1 MRIEN
6 EAGRGTACDMGRGV
20 LVTAVAGGSQ
30 PPSIA
35 HAHTQVSALGRAWP
49 FSIPHSQ
56 FSILYAGFS
65 LLTSHFSLRQAKRR
79 FGVLPCLVCLALA
92 ALVGS
97 AGCDGDRP
105 AGGTGAAEES
115 GDGAAGGTGAAVE
128 SGDGAAAECRR
139 EPVGG
144 GGQIRIAVIPKG
156 TTHEFWKSIHAGALK
171 SELELA
177 GVQIIWKGPTK
188 EDDRGQQISVV
199 ENFINAGVTG
209 IVLAP
214 LDDVALARPVQEAGR
229 AGIGVV
235 VMDSGLQA
243 DPCRDF
249 ASFVAT
255 DNYVGGQ
262 HGARRL
268 GEILGGKGKV
278 LLLRYQVGSASTVQR
293 EQGFLDVLQ
302 AEFPGV
308 QVVSDDQYG
317 GATTESA
324 YAKAENLLNRF
335 AELDGIF
342 CPNESTTFGMLRALQ
357 GSGRAGKIKFVGF
370 DSSDKLI
377 QAMADG
383 ELHGLVLQDPLN
395 MGYLAV
401 KTLVAYL
408 RGEPV
413 ATRIDTGSAV
423 ATPENMNEP
432 RMRELLSPPIDKYL
446 R

>member
-1 MRIEN
+1 MTNGSREWSGEIPGQSRSGISN
-6 EAGRGTACDMGRGV
+6 LGFQGEAANPAKQQRDFAKIPIGNASCRLGT
-20 LVTAVAGGSQ
+20 VT
-30 PPSIA
+30 
-35 HAHTQVSALGRAWP
+35 RAAPLWVC
-49 FSIPHSQ
+49 
-56 FSILYAGFS
+56 S
-65 LLTSHFSLRQAKRR
+65 L
-79 FGVLPCLVCLALA
+79 LA
-92 ALVGS
+92 ALFAVIT

-105 AGGTGAAEES
+105 AEPTGTPAGSA
-115 GDGAAGGTGAAVE
+115 DGKAAV
-128 SGDGAAAECRR
+128 DCQR
-139 EPVGG
+139 EPVAGG
-144 GGQIRIAVIPKG
+144 EQIRIAVIPKG

-171 SELELA
+171 AERELP

-214 LDDVALARPVQEAGR
+214 LDDVALAKPVQEAGR
-229 AGIGVV
+229 AGISVV

-243 DPCRDF
+243 EPCRDF

-268 GEILGGKGKV
+268 GKILGGKGKV

-293 EQGFLDVLQ
+293 EQGFLDTLK
-302 AEFPGV
+302 ADFPDV
-308 QVVSDDQYG
+308 QVVSADQYG

-335 AELDGIF
+335 ADLDGIF

-357 GSGRAGKIKFVGF
+357 GSGRAGKVKFVGF

-395 MGYLAV
+395 MGYVAV
-401 KTLVAYL
+401 KTLVAFL
-408 RGEPV
+408 RGEKV

-423 ATPENMNEP
+423 ATPENMNDP
-432 RMRELLSPPIDKYL
+432 RIRELLSPPIDEYL

>member
-1 MRIEN
+1 MDDDSQTSPAPATAKKSHLLRHILTGFFAIAPLYVTWWVFQFMFGLLANAGKPLVSAAASLIEPIS
-6 EAGRGTACDMGRGV
+6 ATASQWLLATEFQNLMAV
-20 LVTAVAGGSQ
+20 LLTLLTLYIIGLLA
-30 PPSIA
+30 
-35 HAHTQVSALGRAWP
+35 TQVIGRQLIKWMEDLM
-49 FSIPHSQ
+49 I
-56 FSILYAGFS
+56 
-65 LLTSHFSLRQAKRR
+65 R
-79 FGVLPCLVCLALA
+79 LP
-92 ALVGS
+92 
-97 AGCDGDRP
+97 
-105 AGGTGAAEES
+105 
-115 GDGAAGGTGAAVE
+115 
-128 SGDGAAAECRR
+128 
-139 EPVGG
+139 
-144 GGQIRIAVIPKG
+144 
-156 TTHEFWKSIHAGALK
+156 
-171 SELELA
+171 

-214 LDDVALARPVQEAGR
+214 LDDVALAKPVQEAGR
-229 AGIGVV
+229 AGISVV
-235 VMDSGLQA
+235 VMDSALEA
-243 DPCRDF
+243 DPCREF

-268 GEILGGKGKV
+268 GEILGGKGKI

-293 EQGFLDVLQ
+293 EQGFLDTLK
-302 AEFPGV
+302 ADFPDV
-308 QVVSDDQYG
+308 QVVSADQYG

-335 AELDGIF
+335 ADLDGIF

-357 GSGRAGKIKFVGF
+357 GSGRAGKVKFVGF

-395 MGYLAV
+395 MGYVAV
-401 KTLVAYL
+401 KTLVAFL
-408 RGEPV
+408 RGEKV

-423 ATPENMNEP
+423 ATPENMNDP
-432 RMRELLSPPIDKYL
+432 RIRELLSPPIDEYL
-446 R
+446 LR

>member
-1 MRIEN
+1 MTDALCRP
-6 EAGRGTACDMGRGV
+6 DF
-20 LVTAVAGGSQ
+20 VT
-30 PPSIA
+30 
-35 HAHTQVSALGRAWP
+35 RAAP
-49 FSIPHSQ
+49 
-56 FSILYAGFS
+56 L
-65 LLTSHFSLRQAKRR
+65 
-79 FGVLPCLVCLALA
+79 LVCSLLA
-92 ALVGS
+92 ALFVVTP

-105 AGGTGAAEES
+105 AKPTGTTAGSADGKAAVDCQREPI
-115 GDGAAGGTGAAVE
+115 AAGEQV
-128 SGDGAAAECRR
+128 
-139 EPVGG
+139 
-144 GGQIRIAVIPKG
+144 RIAVIPKG

-171 SELELA
+171 AERELP

-214 LDDVALARPVQEAGR
+214 LDDVALAKPVQEAGR
-229 AGIGVV
+229 AGISVV
-235 VMDSGLQA
+235 VMDSALEA
-243 DPCRDF
+243 DPCREF

-268 GEILGGKGKV
+268 CEILGGKGKIR
-278 LLLRYQVGSASTVQR
+278 LLRYQVGSASTVQR
-293 EQGFLDVLQ
+293 EQGFLDTLK
-302 AEFPGV
+302 ADFPDV
-308 QVVSDDQYG
+308 QVVSADQYG

-335 AELDGIF
+335 ADLDGIF

-357 GSGRAGKIKFVGF
+357 GSGRAGKVKFVGF

-395 MGYLAV
+395 MGYVAV
-401 KTLVAYL
+401 KTLVAFL
-408 RGEPV
+408 RGEKV

-423 ATPENMNEP
+423 ATPENMNDP
-432 RMRELLSPPIDKYL
+432 RIRELLSPPIDEYL
-446 R
+446 LR